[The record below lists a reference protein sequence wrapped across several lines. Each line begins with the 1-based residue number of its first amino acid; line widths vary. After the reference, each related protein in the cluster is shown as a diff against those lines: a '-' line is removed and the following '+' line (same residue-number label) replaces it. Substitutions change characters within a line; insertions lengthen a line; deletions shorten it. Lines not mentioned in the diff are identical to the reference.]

1 MYHGNKYMFFFLRV
15 RNLLGFRFNLP
26 KTIYFNIRVFGI
38 RGALKLPVFLFGRI
52 HIEGIRRGCVELQ
65 QVKTGGV
72 RIGGGWET
80 ELCGFSNRYKSF
92 LRINGKLVLGGD
104 VIFHQGI
111 TLSIMKNATLR
122 IGNNVRF
129 NERVTIH
136 SKDSITIGDKCRFG
150 WNVQIL
156 DTAFHYMI
164 NKGKLA
170 YRNAPVVLEHN
181 VWVANSVSIMKGTY
195 LPAYTIVASNS
206 LVNKDFGDIGEHCL
220 IGGIP
225 AVFITNGVER
235 LLLEDSEVD
244 KLFHGPEEIMEY
256 DTIKT
261 ELEKEKYHK
270 Q

>member
-1 MYHGNKYMFFFLRV
+1 MGFLLRI
-15 RNLLGFRFNLP
+15 RNLIGFRFNLF

-38 RGALKLPVFLFGRI
+38 KDALKLPVFLFGKI
-52 HIEGIRRGCVELQ
+52 HLEGLHRGCVELQ
-65 QVKTGGV
+65 KIKTAGV

-92 LRINGKLVLGGD
+92 LRINGKLILGED
-104 VIFHQGI
+104 VVFHQGVTI
-111 TLSIMKNATLR
+111 SVMKNATLR

-136 SKDSITIGDKCRFG
+136 SKESITIGDKCRFG

-170 YRNAPVVLEHN
+170 YRNAPVALEHN
-181 VWVANSVSIMKGTY
+181 VWVANSVSIMKGSY

-206 LVNKDFGDIGEHCL
+206 LVNKNFSEIGEHCL

-225 AVFITNGVER
+225 AKFITDGVER

-244 KLFHGPEEIMEY
+244 KLFKDSEEIMEY
-256 DTIKT
+256 DTIKL
-261 ELEKEKYHK
+261 ELEKEKYHNS
-270 Q
+270 